1 MYITCVGVTVGD
13 IGPKLGYFGMDNGF
27 LRLNNVRIPRDQML
41 MRYSKVSSG
50 NHCIV
55 VLCMCACMRACVR
68 VRVRARARVCVCVCM
83 RACVCVRVCACVC
96 VHKRV
101 REREKKERGL
111 HTNALITL
119 K

>member
-1 MYITCVGVTVGD
+1 MYVTCVGVTVGD

-55 VLCMCACMRACVR
+55 VLCVCACMCTCAC
-68 VRVRARARVCVCVCM
+68 ACTRARVCVCV
-83 RACVCVRVCACVC
+83 RACVCVCACVC
-96 VHKRV
+96 MCVRAQESE
-101 REREKKERGL
+101 REREERERVA
-111 HTNALITL
+111 H
-119 K
+119 

>member
-1 MYITCVGVTVGD
+1 MYVTCVGVTVGD

-55 VLCMCACMRACVR
+55 VLCVCACMRACVR
-68 VRVRARARVCVCVCM
+68 VRVRARTRVCVCV
-83 RACVCVRVCACVC
+83 RACVCVCACVC
-96 VHKRV
+96 MCVRAQESE
-101 REREKKERGL
+101 REREERERVA
-111 HTNALITL
+111 H
-119 K
+119 